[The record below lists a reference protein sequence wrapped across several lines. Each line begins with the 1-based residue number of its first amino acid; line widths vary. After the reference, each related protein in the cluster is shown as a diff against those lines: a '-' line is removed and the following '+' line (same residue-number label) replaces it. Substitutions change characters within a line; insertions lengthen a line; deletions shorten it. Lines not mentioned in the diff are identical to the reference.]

1 MRKNEVEVVLVS
13 EKPYNPTSKPNVIM
27 PPPIVVN
34 VDSSYKPKRSMV
46 KKYVATAAKV

>member
-13 EKPYNPTSKPNVIM
+13 EKPYDLTSKPQVVM